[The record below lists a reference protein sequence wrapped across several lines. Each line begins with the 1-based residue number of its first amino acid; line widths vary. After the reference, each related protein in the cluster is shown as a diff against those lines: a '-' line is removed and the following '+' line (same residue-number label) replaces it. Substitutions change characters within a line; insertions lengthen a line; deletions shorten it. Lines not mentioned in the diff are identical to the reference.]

1 MEIELVNFYITGKIE
16 LTKVDEDYPENKLT
30 GAVFEVYADKNG
42 DGKLDKDDE
51 LLGTMGEVEKG
62 VYQMATS
69 DMENTL
75 SVKRQPQRALYLTRA
90 CMAYPLRKTARPMP

>member
-51 LLGTMGEVEKG
+51 RSG
-62 VYQMATS
+62 
-69 DMENTL
+69 
-75 SVKRQPQRALYLTRA
+75 KRRLPDGRPQIWKIP
-90 CMAYPLRKTARPMP
+90 CP

>member
-1 MEIELVNFYITGKIE
+1 MDEVVEIELVNFYITGKIE

-42 DGKLDKDDE
+42 DGKLDKDDDCSE
-51 LLGTMGEVEKG
+51 QWAKWKKAFTRW
-62 VYQMATS
+62 ATS

-90 CMAYPLRKTARPMP
+90 CMAYP